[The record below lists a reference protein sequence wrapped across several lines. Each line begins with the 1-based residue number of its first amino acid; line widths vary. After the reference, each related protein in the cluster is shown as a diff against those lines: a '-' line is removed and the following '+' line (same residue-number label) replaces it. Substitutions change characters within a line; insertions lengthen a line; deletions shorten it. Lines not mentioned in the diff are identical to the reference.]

1 VRLPPD
7 KAAELFDRFQSQERG
22 MVPIFAF
29 DAAHNRTS
37 GDGIVLGDAQG
48 RPLLTPGFK
57 VLVFIED
64 YDGGP
69 ALVAVVA

>member
-1 VRLPPD
+1 
-7 KAAELFDRFQSQERG
+7 

-37 GDGIVLGDAQG
+37 GDGAVLRDRDG
-48 RPLLTPGFK
+48 RPLLTPGFR